1 MKNADYVE
9 SFLDYLL
16 EEEKSV
22 GTING
27 YKSDLKGFVEYVNK
41 DITKVKRKDMDAYKT
56 HLRKNGSK
64 TTTINRKLVSIKQFV
79 SFLNERFDLGITTK
93 IKQEKIQK
101 QYSLKDEELLTYE
114 DYEKLM
120 AVVEKANDLR
130 TKAMFEA
137 MYYSG
142 MRVSEM
148 LQLRV
153 DHVKKRMSVVEDI
166 KGKGGKYREIFLNQ
180 NKLMPSLE
188 AYLKV
193 RKQPFS
199 STTDMLFV
207 GERGPTSR
215 QTVHNVMKKYALL
228 AGIEVKKAHA
238 HNLRHLFGL
247 RLAEKGVP
255 IQDIAK
261 YMGHSSIETTRI
273 YLEKTQSHYAE
284 QINLIL

>member
-1 MKNADYVE
+1 MNNKDYLE
-9 SFLDYLL
+9 SFLDYLM

-22 GTING
+22 GTIDGYRSDLRSFLEFLNKNIKNVKRRDMDD
-27 YKSDLKGFVEYVNK
+27 YKS
-41 DITKVKRKDMDAYKT
+41 RMRA
-56 HLRKNGSK
+56 NGSK
-64 TTTINRKLVSIKQFV
+64 TPTINRKLVSIKQFI

-93 IKQEKIQK
+93 IKQEKVQK

-114 DYEKLM
+114 DYQELM
-120 AVVEKANDLR
+120 LVVAENGDLR
-130 TKAMFEA
+130 TKAIFEA

-142 MRVSEM
+142 MRVSEV

-153 DHVKKRMSVVEDI
+153 DHVKNGSAVIEDI
-166 KGKGGKYREIFLNQ
+166 KGKGGKYREIFVSD
-180 NKLMPSLE
+180 KMMKSLQE
-188 AYLKV
+188 YLKV
-193 RKQPFS
+193 RKQPYS
-199 STTDMLFV
+199 STTDYLFV
-207 GERGPTSR
+207 GERGPVSR
-215 QTVHNVMKKYALL
+215 QTVHNLMKKYADLV
-228 AGIEVKKAHA
+228 GIERKKAHA

-255 IQDIAK
+255 IEDIAK